1 MSKTLIEIAQELKN
15 SKKKVQ
21 LIYAFNGTG
30 KTRLS
35 REFKNL
41 INPKTIIK
49 EDGTEEEQGSEL
61 EDKKILYF
69 SAFTEDLFHWDN
81 DLVGDKELK
90 LKILPNT
97 FTHRVFVDEGLEKN
111 VTNVFKYYTNDKI
124 EPNFNA
130 DFSEVTFSYIKSDDE
145 KYHNIK
151 ISKGEESNFTW
162 SIFYTLFKYVTDILN
177 ISEISDRSTN
187 IFDNIQYVFIDDPVS
202 SLDDNHLIQ
211 LAVDLSSLI
220 KSSNYDVNKV
230 KFIITTHNPL
240 FFNVLCN
247 ELGSIMRPFVKTTN

>member
-35 REFKNL
+35 RAFKNL

-69 SAFTEDLFHWDN
+69 IAFTEDLFHWDN

-111 VTNVFKYYTNDKI
+111 VTNVFKYYTNDKM
-124 EPNFNA
+124 
-130 DFSEVTFSYIKSDDE
+130 
-145 KYHNIK
+145 
-151 ISKGEESNFTW
+151 G
-162 SIFYTLFKYVTDILN
+162 
-177 ISEISDRSTN
+177 
-187 IFDNIQYVFIDDPVS
+187 VFAQNPET
-202 SLDDNHLIQ
+202 
-211 LAVDLSSLI
+211 
-220 KSSNYDVNKV
+220 V
-230 KFIITTHNPL
+230 K
-240 FFNVLCN
+240 
-247 ELGSIMRPFVKTTN
+247 R